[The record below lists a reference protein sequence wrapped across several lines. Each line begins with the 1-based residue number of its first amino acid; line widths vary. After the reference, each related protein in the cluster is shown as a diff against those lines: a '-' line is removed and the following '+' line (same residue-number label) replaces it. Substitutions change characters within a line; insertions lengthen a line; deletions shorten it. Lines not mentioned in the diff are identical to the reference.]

1 MANLVAPRGFVPSRY
16 LDGSCWNGS
25 LNMYYVPAADTNQ
38 YNPGDT
44 VKSAAGGDANGIPQV
59 AKITNGTDT
68 ARGVV
73 IGILVAN
80 PNNPSLVG
88 INLDL
93 TVQNTPGSG
102 KTHDYYLLVCD
113 DPNVLFEL
121 QDDGLNAGTTVATA
135 CNKNATYTV
144 TNPTSPR
151 QNSAT
156 VLNSGSIATTA
167 TLSLKLVGL
176 VQKPNNAYGANATW
190 LVKLNQHEFQG
201 NTAGV

>member
-16 LDGSCWNGS
+16 LDGSAWNGAV
-25 LNMYYVPAADTNQ
+25 NMYWVPSTDNNQ
-38 YNPGDT
+38 YNPGDA
-44 VKSAAGGDANGIPQV
+44 VKSAAGGDANGIPQIV
-59 AKITNGTDT
+59 KAAGTDT
-68 ARGVV
+68 VRGVI

-93 TVQNTPGSG
+93 TVQNTPSTG
-102 KTHDYYLLVCD
+102 KTHDYYMLICD
-113 DPNVLFEL
+113 DPTVIYAI

-135 CNKNATYTV
+135 CNKNCSFTV

-151 QNSAT
+151 QNSAE
-156 VLNSGSIATTA
+156 VILSSSIATTQA
-167 TLSLKLVGL
+167 LNLRIMGL
-176 VQKPNNAYGANATW
+176 LQVPNNAYGANATW
-190 LVKLNQHEFQG
+190 LVRWNQHELMG

>member
-16 LDGSCWNGS
+16 LDGSAWNGAV
-25 LNMYYVPAADTNQ
+25 NMYWVPSTDNNQ
-38 YNPGDT
+38 YNPGDA
-44 VKSAAGGDANGIPQV
+44 VKSAAGGDANGIPQIV
-59 AKITNGTDT
+59 KAAGTDT
-68 ARGVV
+68 VRGVI

-93 TVQNTPGSG
+93 TVQNTPSTG
-102 KTHDYYLLVCD
+102 KTHDYYMLICD
-113 DPNVLFEL
+113 DPTVIYAI

-135 CNKNATYTV
+135 CNKNASFTV

-151 QNSAT
+151 QNSAE
-156 VLNSGSIATTA
+156 VILSSSIATTQA
-167 TLSLKLVGL
+167 LNLRIMGL
-176 VQKPNNAYGANATW
+176 LQVPNNAYGANATW
-190 LVKLNQHEFQG
+190 LVRWNQHELMG